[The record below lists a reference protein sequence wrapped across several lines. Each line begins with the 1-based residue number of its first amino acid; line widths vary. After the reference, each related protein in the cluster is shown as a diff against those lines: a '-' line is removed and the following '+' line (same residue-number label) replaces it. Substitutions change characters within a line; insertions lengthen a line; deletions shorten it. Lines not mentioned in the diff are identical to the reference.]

1 MEEPPPLFLCPISM
15 ELMED
20 PVTVATGVTYDR
32 RSIERWFFKYGKTTC
47 PATMQRLASFD
58 LTPNHTLKRVIESW
72 FDRASSSSSPSPSA
86 PAPAT
91 RVLARERMPSVLAGI
106 EETPFKVT
114 ALRNIRSCIAGD
126 EAARE
131 EFVAC
136 GGIQVLGRVMSQALA
151 ESGVGGGGDF
161 SAFRTCEE
169 AAAVLATLPLADD
182 ASVELVL
189 RPECMRPVSVLV
201 QRGSAEARL
210 HAMSMISK
218 ISRSSAARDW
228 TTEVVDVIDVDDMV
242 KALLELLSDG
252 GASAK
257 LTSRALDV
265 LLDVTTTAAAR
276 SRRAKAV
283 ELGAVH
289 VLVELL
295 LDADASASGGDRRV
309 AERSLLLLK
318 RMCKCPEGRLAFA
331 EHGLAV
337 AAVSRAALRVSGLAT
352 RLAVNVLWLV
362 SCATAAPPAER
373 VLDDMVTCGAVA
385 KLLALMQVEA
395 SSPSTKDKAAKMLRA
410 HGAFWRQYP
419 CFPTDLRDYLKFLN

>member
-1 MEEPPPLFLCPISM
+1 MAMEPPPLFLCPISM

-58 LTPNHTLKRVIESW
+58 LTPNHTLKRVISSW
-72 FDRASSSSSPSPSA
+72 LDRASSSSSSSPSTA
-86 PAPAT
+86 GAPAT
-91 RVLARERMPSVLAGI
+91 SSSSNALARERLPSVLAGI
-106 EETPFKVT
+106 EETPFKAT
-114 ALRNIRSCIAGD
+114 ALKNLKSCMAGD

-131 EFVAC
+131 DFVAC
-136 GGIQVLGRVMSQALA
+136 GGIQVLGRVMTQALA
-151 ESGVGGGGDF
+151 ESCAGGDF

-169 AAAVLATLPLADD
+169 AAAVLATLPLSDD
-182 ASVELVL
+182 ASVELL
-189 RPECMRPVSVLV
+189 LKPECMRPVSVLV

-218 ISRSSAARDW
+218 ISRASVRDW
-228 TTEVVDVIDVDDMV
+228 TTAVDVDDMV

-252 GASAK
+252 ASAK
-257 LTSRALDV
+257 LSSRALDV
-265 LLDVTTTAAAR
+265 LLDVTAR
-276 SRRAKAV
+276 SRGARRAKAV

-295 LDADASASGGDRRV
+295 LDADRHV

-337 AAVSRAALRVSGLAT
+337 AAVARAVLRVSGLAT

-362 SCATAAPPAER
+362 ACAAAPAER
-373 VLDDMVTCGAVA
+373 VLEDMVVGGAMA
-385 KLLALMQVEA
+385 KLLVLMQVE
-395 SSPSTKDKAAKMLRA
+395 SSPSTKAKAVKMLRA

-419 CFPTDLRDYLKFLN
+419 CFPTDLKDYLKFLN

>member
-1 MEEPPPLFLCPISM
+1 MAMDPPPLFLCPISM

-47 PATMQRLASFD
+47 PATMQRLSSFD
-58 LTPNHTLKRVIESW
+58 LTPNHTLKRVISSW
-72 FDRASSSSSPSPSA
+72 LDRASSSSTADA
-86 PAPAT
+86 PAPAPASH
-91 RVLARERMPSVLAGI
+91 VMARDRLPSVLAGI
-106 EETPFKVT
+106 EETPFKAT
-114 ALRNIRSCIAGD
+114 ALKNLKSCMAGD
-126 EAARE
+126 EAARDD
-131 EFVAC
+131 FVAC
-136 GGIQVLGRVMSQALA
+136 GGIQVLGRIMTQALA
-151 ESGVGGGGDF
+151 ESCAGGDF
-161 SAFRTCEE
+161 SAFQTCEE
-169 AAAVLATLPLADD
+169 AAAVLATLPLSDD
-182 ASVELVL
+182 ASMELL
-189 RPECMRPVSVLV
+189 LKPECMRPVSVLV

-218 ISRSSAARDW
+218 ISRASVGDW
-228 TTEVVDVIDVDDMV
+228 TLEVDVDDMV
-242 KALLELLSDG
+242 RALLELLSD

-265 LLDVTTTAAAR
+265 LLDVTAR
-276 SRRAKAV
+276 SRGARRAKAV

-295 LDADASASGGDRRV
+295 LEADRHV

-318 RMCKCPEGRLAFA
+318 RICKCPEGRLAFS
-331 EHGLAV
+331 EHALAV
-337 AAVSRAALRVSGLAT
+337 AAVARAVLRVSGLAT

-362 SCATAAPPAER
+362 ACAAAPAER
-373 VLDDMVTCGAVA
+373 VLDDMVVSGAVA
-385 KLLALMQVEA
+385 KLLALMQME

-419 CFPTDLRDYLKFLN
+419 CFPTDLKDHLKFLN